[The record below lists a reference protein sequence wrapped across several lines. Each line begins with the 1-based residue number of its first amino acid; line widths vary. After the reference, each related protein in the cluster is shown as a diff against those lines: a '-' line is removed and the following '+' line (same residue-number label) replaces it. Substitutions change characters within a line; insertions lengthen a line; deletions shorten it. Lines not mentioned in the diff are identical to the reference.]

1 VQEKDDDA
9 EDDGSV
15 LSSLLDEMRP
25 YVLRRVKAHVEKSVP
40 PKEEIVVS
48 VALAPLQKRYYRALY
63 EKNVLMLAGTGR
75 PVDGPSLMNLA
86 MELRKCCNHPFLLK
100 GVERQEEARLSGQ
113 TERERLVGACGKLQ
127 FLDKLLP
134 RLFQES
140 NRKVLIFSQFVMMLD
155 VLSDYLRSAKY
166 AHGRVDGGVTGRD
179 RQKQIDQFAQQ
190 GDGAVRVMLLSTRA
204 GGVGINLVAA
214 DTVVVYD
221 SDWNPQNDVQAMARC
236 HRIGQTRKVT
246 VYRLLTAGTYEAH
259 MYAVATAKLSLDRA
273 VLDGMASAN
282 AGNRHLHESLLKQG
296 AGAVSFKPHAVNKEL
311 DGDDDEDAK
320 AFRDQSLDDI
330 LATRSKAVVLASD
343 TSGGALESLSSAT
356 FVASK
361 EEDKIAL
368 DDPDFWEKTLGKDAL
383 KQKKEIVDTTQR
395 KAKQGDKEY
404 VHNYGPVDRVKKRQ
418 RDADYYEDVPEDKKE
433 QHPYDWGKTQAR
445 ELRLVLPKR
454 PIGMEPSRFVRGY
467 CSLERRPE
475 PKDAISAAH
484 DALAS
489 YGRAMARERHHIAS
503 ERGDDT
509 SSWRR
514 MKSGG
519 HIDQDWVSKL
529 ITRNRALKSSLTA
542 IVKREAPDRS
552 IDLETLIAAFYG
564 ATNTPGAAAVS
575 FRRWRLAPPV
585 RRHRDVAHASILRVV
600 ASMASTPT
608 SDAAG
613 PDRHEHAIAARAR
626 RHRSVQRRLPR
637 RERLRPER

>member
-1 VQEKDDDA
+1 MAVQEKDDDA

-190 GDGAVRVMLLSTRA
+190 GEGAVRVMLLSTRA

-221 SDWNPQNDVQAMARC
+221 SDWNPHAAPTPDLSETAEAA
-236 HRIGQTRKVT
+236 VT
-246 VYRLLTAGTYEAH
+246 VLVQLETKHSQVCGRDL
-259 MYAVATAKLSLDRA
+259 
-273 VLDGMASAN
+273 
-282 AGNRHLHESLLKQG
+282 AGNFWLPVTALADLGVDPETALRGTNEKFLRRFRFIEAALAERGSTPADSTL
-296 AGAVSFKPHAVNKEL
+296 SEM
-311 DGDDDEDAK
+311 DGLWNAAK
-320 AFRDQSLDDI
+320 A
-330 LATRSKAVVLASD
+330 V
-343 TSGGALESLSSAT
+343 
-356 FVASK
+356 
-361 EEDKIAL
+361 
-368 DDPDFWEKTLGKDAL
+368 
-383 KQKKEIVDTTQR
+383 
-395 KAKQGDKEY
+395 
-404 VHNYGPVDRVKKRQ
+404 
-418 RDADYYEDVPEDKKE
+418 
-433 QHPYDWGKTQAR
+433 
-445 ELRLVLPKR
+445 
-454 PIGMEPSRFVRGY
+454 
-467 CSLERRPE
+467 
-475 PKDAISAAH
+475 
-484 DALAS
+484 
-489 YGRAMARERHHIAS
+489 
-503 ERGDDT
+503 ERG
-509 SSWRR
+509 
-514 MKSGG
+514 
-519 HIDQDWVSKL
+519 
-529 ITRNRALKSSLTA
+529 
-542 IVKREAPDRS
+542 
-552 IDLETLIAAFYG
+552 
-564 ATNTPGAAAVS
+564 
-575 FRRWRLAPPV
+575 
-585 RRHRDVAHASILRVV
+585 
-600 ASMASTPT
+600 
-608 SDAAG
+608 
-613 PDRHEHAIAARAR
+613 
-626 RHRSVQRRLPR
+626 
-637 RERLRPER
+637 RPA

>member
-1 VQEKDDDA
+1 MQEQDEDA

-214 DTVVVYD
+214 DTVRTCVEIN
-221 SDWNPQNDVQAMARC
+221 SILRPCWL
-236 HRIGQTRKVT
+236 G
-246 VYRLLTAGTYEAH
+246 
-259 MYAVATAKLSLDRA
+259 RA
-273 VLDGMASAN
+273 V
-282 AGNRHLHESLLKQG
+282 GNWHR
-296 AGAVSFKPHAVNKEL
+296 HAVE
-311 DGDDDEDAK
+311 
-320 AFRDQSLDDI
+320 Q
-330 LATRSKAVVLASD
+330 AS
-343 TSGGALESLSSAT
+343 
-356 FVASK
+356 
-361 EEDKIAL
+361 
-368 DDPDFWEKTLGKDAL
+368 
-383 KQKKEIVDTTQR
+383 
-395 KAKQGDKEY
+395 
-404 VHNYGPVDRVKKRQ
+404 
-418 RDADYYEDVPEDKKE
+418 
-433 QHPYDWGKTQAR
+433 
-445 ELRLVLPKR
+445 
-454 PIGMEPSRFVRGY
+454 
-467 CSLERRPE
+467 
-475 PKDAISAAH
+475 
-484 DALAS
+484 
-489 YGRAMARERHHIAS
+489 
-503 ERGDDT
+503 
-509 SSWRR
+509 
-514 MKSGG
+514 
-519 HIDQDWVSKL
+519 
-529 ITRNRALKSSLTA
+529 
-542 IVKREAPDRS
+542 
-552 IDLETLIAAFYG
+552 
-564 ATNTPGAAAVS
+564 
-575 FRRWRLAPPV
+575 RRWRGG
-585 RRHRDVAHASILRVV
+585 RRTDSGR
-600 ASMASTPT
+600 T
-608 SDAAG
+608 
-613 PDRHEHAIAARAR
+613 R
-626 RHRSVQRRLPR
+626 RKI
-637 RERLRPER
+637 

>member
-1 VQEKDDDA
+1 LAVQEKDDDA

-63 EKNVLMLAGTGR
+63 EKNVLMLAGAGR

-190 GDGAVRVMLLSTRA
+190 GEGAVRVMLLSTRA

-361 EEDKIAL
+361 VSQSES
-368 DDPDFWEKTLGKDAL
+368 TLICMHVCIYMYTYIYMYFNVVAA
-383 KQKKEIVDTTQR
+383 T
-395 KAKQGDKEY
+395 
-404 VHNYGPVDRVKKRQ
+404 
-418 RDADYYEDVPEDKKE
+418 
-433 QHPYDWGKTQAR
+433 
-445 ELRLVLPKR
+445 
-454 PIGMEPSRFVRGY
+454 PST
-467 CSLERRPE
+467 RRP
-475 PKDAISAAH
+475 
-484 DALAS
+484 
-489 YGRAMARERHHIAS
+489 
-503 ERGDDT
+503 
-509 SSWRR
+509 
-514 MKSGG
+514 
-519 HIDQDWVSKL
+519 
-529 ITRNRALKSSLTA
+529 
-542 IVKREAPDRS
+542 
-552 IDLETLIAAFYG
+552 
-564 ATNTPGAAAVS
+564 AAATPSPRVATP
-575 FRRWRLAPPV
+575 FPRRRRTRL
-585 RRHRDVAHASILRVV
+585 RWT
-600 ASMASTPT
+600 TPT
-608 SDAAG
+608 SG
-613 PDRHEHAIAARAR
+613 
-626 RHRSVQRRLPR
+626 RRLWARTRLSR
-637 RERLRPER
+637 RRRLWTRRSARPNKVIKNMFIITVPWIASRRDNATRTTTRTCPKIKKNNIRTTGARPKRGSCG